1 MKCKNCQFAL
11 RTDYSFCPSCG
22 AKVVHGRITFKG
34 LIHDFVERYFNIDN
48 TLLRTMRRMYS
59 APQTVILGYLEGIR
73 RKYLNPASLLAIAL
87 TLSGITLFIMK
98 KYAWENIDFGAFNSG
113 SIDPEVN
120 ERMAA
125 ANMELSNFIF
135 LAYVPIIAFA
145 GYSTFNIR
153 GLSFVEHLITC
164 IYILG
169 TWSITLFFISTP
181 TMLLIPEDYLTI
193 SLFSIMAM
201 ALFSLYVYWKM
212 NSGFSLGAKLG
223 RSVLFLFLF
232 TFGFFG
238 TSIVTMIINILTGV
252 ISLKDFIPQPA

>member
-22 AKVVHGRITFKG
+22 AKVIHERITFKG
-34 LIHDFVERYFNIDN
+34 LFHDFLERYFNVDN
-48 TLLRTMRRMYS
+48 TLFRTMRHMFTQ
-59 APQTVILGYLEGIR
+59 PETVILGYLDGIR

-87 TLSGITLFIMK
+87 TLSGISLFIMK
-98 KYAWENIDFGAFNSG
+98 KYAWENIDFDTFNNG
-113 SIDPEVN
+113 SLNPEVN

-145 GYSTFNIR
+145 GFSTFNVR
-153 GLSFVEHLITC
+153 RLSFVEHLITC

-169 TWSITLFFISTP
+169 SWSITLFFIATP
-181 TMLLIPEDYLTI
+181 AMLLIPDNYLTV
-193 SLFSIMAM
+193 SLLSILAM
-201 ALFSLYVYWKM
+201 ALFSLYVYWRI
-212 NSGFSLGAKLG
+212 NASFSIGTKLG
-223 RSVLFLFLF
+223 RSILFLFLF

-238 TSIVTMIINILTGV
+238 TSMVTMIINILTGV
-252 ISLKDFIPQPA
+252 ISLQDFIPVSN